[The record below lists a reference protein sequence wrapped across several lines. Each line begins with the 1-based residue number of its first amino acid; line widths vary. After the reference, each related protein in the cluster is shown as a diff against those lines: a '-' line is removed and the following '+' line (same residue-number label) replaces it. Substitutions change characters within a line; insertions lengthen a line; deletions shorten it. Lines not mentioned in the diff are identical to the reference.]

1 MTAFTVDPEHSTVT
15 VLARPQLVAGPGPLP
30 ASVTG
35 EVEIADSG
43 TVTGSLVVTLD
54 DDDGSSHEG
63 ADRQATIDLD
73 GTTLELGSAPDGR
86 RLLQGRADR
95 AATAFGLT
103 GSPLLNPTLQLRWR
117 LVLQPR

>member
-1 MTAFTVDPEHSTVT
+1 VTAFTVDPEHSTVT
-15 VLARPQLVAGPGPLP
+15 VLARPRLVAGPGPLP

-54 DDDGSSHEG
+54 DDDGSSHDG

-73 GTTLELGSAPDGR
+73 GTTLELGSTPDGR

>member
-15 VLARPQLVAGPGPLP
+15 VLARPRLVAGPGPLP

-54 DDDGSSHEG
+54 DADGSSHDG